1 MKVKKIAIGIVCS
14 LMIVAT
20 MGITVLAAGSG
31 YLSVGLSGN
40 TAYATLTNTSGS
52 ARYCAVSIYEYN
64 GANVNE
70 ATLVASNTGVVA
82 DNASISTSGTVT
94 KEHAI
99 AYGYVYNSSSPSSGV
114 AASYSKPIK

>member
-31 YLSVGLSGN
+31 VLTVNLSGDY
-40 TAYATLTNTSGS
+40 AKATLTNTSGGD
-52 ARYCAVSIYEYN
+52 RYCAVSIYEYN
-64 GANVNE
+64 GANDEGATHVNS
-70 ATLVASNTGVVA
+70 ATGVVA
-82 DNASISTSGTVT
+82 HNNSISAFGTVT

-99 AYGYVYNSSSPSSGV
+99 AYGYVYNSTYPSSGV
-114 AASYSKPIK
+114 AASYKERIK